1 MMNSNVI
8 SKNKVIVQDD
18 FFDDLV
24 NGLKTP
30 IEESIEKQDANNS
43 KTRLGGKQL
52 LLFKGKVAPI
62 IGKEVEKNK
71 MIHEYMQY
79 VSNTYEQKK
88 IQQMHNDFVEAIKGY
103 TIIEDEADDEIEDI
117 KNDKK
122 GHAAFLFKGFKMLN
136 TLRKLMGFYNLVLQM
151 KSHIKPRDA
160 NSKGYSFDDY
170 DFDNPEQR
178 RQAGEDAVE
187 YLNTEGMR
195 LVPAM
200 RPLLFTMTTAIFDVS
215 QKAFKEIN
223 TAIYW
228 QIAKMLAQIAAEI
241 GASIVITALT
251 GGAGSGVW
259 GKVGASIASMMAKIG
274 KFLSVGLK
282 FGKVASGLYKMGK
295 VGRGIVK
302 GTKIAGKVLNR
313 SARFTL
319 EHRKGVWRAYKAA
332 RTGLEVIDILNVD
345 EEDLKEVE
353 EWARQKG
360 APYREKV
367 EAQWNVVKRDFQT
380 IETVNEAYSHVTN
393 RVKTKIHQRIHD
405 ISSRNQE
412 KYESDVRIKNLDF
425 DFETVNKLSNY
436 FKKSYIFDF
445 KLNSDVF
452 FTKDGDVYKLV
463 GTDIEF
469 DSAAQEIRWSK
480 KEDST
485 KELELTDREK
495 RFFGISNSAKVN
507 FERNDRYFTLTKT
520 YFKFKED
527 LTFGL
532 EGSKQSVHH
541 TRSGKI
547 EKRSGYKTY
556 IRLKEDM
563 GNKGAEIQFGQFGSI
578 SGFRLFLEYNPS
590 YFGGVKDKWYDDVHE
605 MILQVL
611 YKGVIVNIGGMEGV
625 LKNNVKTKLQFYK
638 NGEEVAD
645 PYNGKIRVKHNGDFV
660 DVQGFSNVLPK
671 FIIKKRDG
679 KGEKVEF
686 QSVDLSEII
695 IHRESIFS
703 VENEFNKK
711 IKNFYNLVQ
720 TTITTENLSELRA
733 AAVKA
738 INERNQRLQTD
749 PTKQTVKVEHKFGGS
764 YRHTWAMR
772 YNYGSQENLQNVV
785 ENMTRDELMR
795 ITTINDIADTTQLL
809 ERHGVGVE
817 TFKKTETIHQSSPMF
832 IGH

>member
-1 MMNSNVI
+1 MSSNVI
-8 SKNKVIVQDD
+8 SKSKLVVYDD
-18 FFDDLV
+18 FFNEIVD
-24 NGLKTP
+24 GLKNP
-30 IEESIEKQDANNS
+30 IEESIEKKDANNS
-43 KTRLGGKQL
+43 KTRLSGKQL
-52 LLFKGKVAPI
+52 ALFRDKVAPI

-71 MIHEYMQY
+71 MIHDYMQHL
-79 VSNTYEQKK
+79 SNTYEQKK
-88 IQQMHNDFVEAIKGY
+88 IHQMHNEFVEAIKGY
-103 TIIEDEADDEIEDI
+103 TIIEDEADDEIDEI

-122 GHAAFLFKGFKMLN
+122 GHSDFLFKGLKIFN
-136 TLRKLMGFYNLVLQM
+136 TFRKLMGFYNLFSQM
-151 KSHIKPRDA
+151 KSHIKHSVA
-160 NSKGYSFDDY
+160 SSKGYSFDEY

-178 RQAGEDAVE
+178 RLAGENVVE
-187 YLNTEGMR
+187 HLNTEGMR

-200 RPLLFTMTTAIFDVS
+200 RPLLFTMTSAIFDIS
-215 QKAFKEIN
+215 QKAFKNIN

-228 QIAKMLAQIAAEI
+228 QIAKMIAQIAVEI
-241 GASIVITALT
+241 GASVAITALT
-251 GGAGSGVW
+251 GGAGAGVW
-259 GKVGASIASMMAKIG
+259 GKVGASIASMMARIG

-313 SARFTL
+313 SGRFVL
-319 EHRKGVWRAYKAA
+319 EHQKGVWRAYKAA

-353 EWARQKG
+353 EWVKQKV

-380 IETVNEAYSHVTN
+380 IETINEAYSHVTK

-425 DFETVNKLSNY
+425 DFETINKLSNY

-452 FTKDGDVYKLV
+452 FTKDGDVYKLT

-469 DSAAQEIRWSK
+469 DSAAQELRWVIK
-480 KEDST
+480 NQPVDG
-485 KELELTDREK
+485 LELTDREK
-495 RFFGISNSAKVN
+495 RFYGLSKSTRVI
-507 FERNDRYFTLTKT
+507 FEGNDRYFTLTKSSFI
-520 YFKFKED
+520 FKDD
-527 LTFGL
+527 LTL
-532 EGSKQSVHH
+532 RLSSSKHH
-541 TRSGKI
+541 FHHERYGRI
-547 EKRSGYKTY
+547 EKKNSYKNY

-605 MILQVL
+605 MILQLL
-611 YKGVIVNIGGMEGV
+611 YKGAIVNIGGREGV
-625 LKNNVKTKLQFYK
+625 LKNNVKTKLNFYK
-638 NGEEVAD
+638 DGKEVAD
-645 PYNGKIRVKHNGDFV
+645 PFNGKIRIKHNGDFV
-660 DVQGFSNVLPK
+660 DVQGFSNVLQN
-671 FIIKKRDG
+671 FTLKKRDG
-679 KGEKVEF
+679 AGKEVEI

-695 IHRESIFS
+695 IHRENILS
-703 VENEFNKK
+703 VENEFNRRIKK
-711 IKNFYNLVQ
+711 FYNLVQ

-733 AAVKA
+733 DAIKA

-749 PTKQTVKVEHKFGGS
+749 PTKQTVEVEHKFGGS

-772 YNYGSQENLQNVV
+772 YDYGSQENLQNIV

-795 ITTINDIADTTQLL
+795 VTTINDIADTTQLL